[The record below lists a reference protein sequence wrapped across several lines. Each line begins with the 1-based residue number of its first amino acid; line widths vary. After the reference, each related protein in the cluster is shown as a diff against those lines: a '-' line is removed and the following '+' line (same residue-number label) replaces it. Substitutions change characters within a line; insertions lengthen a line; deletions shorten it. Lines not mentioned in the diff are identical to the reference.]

1 MSERSKEA
9 VLKTVEVQASGGSNP
24 SPSVLRSDGRA
35 VEGASLLRKY
45 TGNGIRGSN
54 PRHSDKRD
62 RSSVG

>member
-24 SPSVLRSDGRA
+24 SPSEVLDRIWSDGRV

-54 PRHSDKRD
+54 PRHSER
-62 RSSVG
+62 